1 LRPSYRQLG
10 DRLNLLRL
18 RWLEG
23 EILESLERT
32 FPAEEAL
39 LEAREGFMAREMAWE
54 AALVALDL
62 AALFVR
68 TLRPREVRRIAA
80 EILPVFESRRV
91 GRETVA
97 ALIAFHQAAQI
108 EAVSVGMVRELASA
122 LRRAR

>member
-1 LRPSYRQLG
+1 
-10 DRLNLLRL
+10 
-18 RWLEG
+18 
-23 EILESLERT
+23 
-32 FPAEEAL
+32 
-39 LEAREGFMAREMAWE
+39 MAREMAWE